1 MKTINSTYITKMD
14 LNQIR
19 IFNLKVFFQIQF
31 QIYIK
36 KKMKDVENF
45 KERKMGELSLIF
57 IEKKREKEHKPN
69 GRERVRYE

>member
-31 QIYIK
+31 QIYK
-36 KKMKDVENF
+36 KKNE
-45 KERKMGELSLIF
+45 GC
-57 IEKKREKEHKPN
+57 
-69 GRERVRYE
+69 

>member
-31 QIYIK
+31 QIYIYK
-36 KKMKDVENF
+36 KKKDVENF
-45 KERKMGELSLIF
+45 KEERKMGELSLIF
-57 IEKKREKEHKPN
+57 IEKREKEHKPN